1 MAMQGLLEFAMSEPT
16 EDDRPVM
23 QAYENRLVSAVSKYL
38 PSGAAEAVA
47 TRLKR
52 RTTDQQLARALRQAR
67 ANHEIL
73 DSFYD
78 TIDELI
84 KDNNLLQDFLVA
96 MLRATPEGQ
105 ALVERLEGGERAELT
120 DEEQRRAWDNLPPA
134 QREWQ
139 KQVVGIGKELF
150 GERGPA
156 NRSEVD
162 QVIAEARKRGADR
175 DEAAAVLRRRD
186 GTYELVRP
194 HDAGRQ
200 DAEGS

>member
-1 MAMQGLLEFAMSEPT
+1 MAAP
-16 EDDRPVM
+16 
-23 QAYENRLVSAVSKYL
+23 
-38 PSGAAEAVA
+38 
-47 TRLKR
+47 
-52 RTTDQQLARALRQAR
+52 R
-67 ANHEIL
+67 ANSLSSASHEVL
-73 DSFYD
+73 DRFYD
-78 TIDELI
+78 TIDDLI

-96 MLRATPEGQ
+96 MLKATPEGQ
-105 ALVERLEGGERAELT
+105 ALAERLEGGERAELA
-120 DEEQRRAWDNLPPA
+120 DDEQRRAWDNLLPA

-156 NRSEVD
+156 NRGEVD

-175 DEAAAVLRRRD
+175 DKAAAVLRRHD

-194 HDAGRQ
+194 YDASRQ